1 MNRLDLIEIVVN
13 KTGLSKK
20 EADAALCVAFDE
32 ICERLT
38 AGEIVKL
45 TDFGT
50 FDVRV
55 RQARQGTNPKTGE
68 AISIKETRVV
78 GFKPSKRLKENIN

>member
-20 EADAALCVAFDE
+20 EADAALRVAFDE

-50 FDVRV
+50 FDVKHILFSEIKSRQYIFKVNCV
-55 RQARQGTNPKTGE
+55 RAE
-68 AISIKETRVV
+68 IFLVLES
-78 GFKPSKRLKENIN
+78 LCL